1 MLFNL
6 GETVMT
12 RGVHE
17 KLEDIEDALSMND
30 LMMMLGKHINNE
42 SDSCEED
49 RELNRQAIEQNDY
62 RVVSKYNLLGESYF
76 VITYLYENQIYNN
89 TTVMLTWEY

>member
-12 RGVHE
+12 RGVYE
-17 KLEDIEDALSMND
+17 KLEDIEDVLSMDD
-30 LMMMLGKHINNE
+30 LMLMLGKHLHND

-49 RELNRQAIEQNDY
+49 RELNQQAINQNCD
-62 RVVSKYNLLGESYF
+62 RVVSKFNLFGDSYF
-76 VITYLYENQIYNN
+76 VITYLYENQNYNN

>member
-12 RGVHE
+12 RGVYE
-17 KLEDIEDALSMND
+17 KLEDIEDVLSMDD
-30 LMMMLGKHINNE
+30 LMLMLGKHLHND

-49 RELNRQAIEQNDY
+49 RELNQQAINHNCD
-62 RVVSKYNLLGESYF
+62 RVVSKFNLFGDSYF

>member
-12 RGVHE
+12 RGVYE
-17 KLEDIEDALSMND
+17 KLEDIEDVLSMDD
-30 LMMMLGKHINNE
+30 LMLMLGKHLHND

-49 RELNRQAIEQNDY
+49 RELNQQAIDQNCD
-62 RVVSKYNLLGESYF
+62 RVVSKFNLFGNSYF
-76 VITYLYENQIYNN
+76 VITYLYENQTYNN